1 MSTGGFFFSIGQYA
15 TGFAAPGLVSGSDSS
30 LAVGFVS
37 IGLVVDCS
45 SCSVVGFPLL
55 GMEEVTPVGFVITT
69 GFAIPA

>member
-45 SCSVVGFPLL
+45 SCSVVGVASSRDGRSYNLL
-55 GMEEVTPVGFVITT
+55 
-69 GFAIPA
+69 AL